1 MIYFSPSKNGFYDD
15 AIHGARRITFVDQEA
30 LDREVAKVTGGAGP
44 DEIEDEDERAEI
56 RAKVAELIAN
66 PPTEVVDNPA
76 CQIPVDAIEITAELH
91 THLMEDLSDGKVLS
105 ADKKGRPIAVDPD
118 ISIEEQLA
126 NIRRRRD
133 RELKRTDWTQHPDA
147 LAAAK
152 RELWAEHRQALRD
165 LPALVEKA
173 LKAKKPVP
181 EFPEPPGQ

>member
-1 MIYFSPSKNGFYDD
+1 
-15 AIHGARRITFVDQEA
+15 
-30 LDREVAKVTGGAGP
+30 
-44 DEIEDEDERAEI
+44 
-56 RAKVAELIAN
+56 
-66 PPTEVVDNPA
+66 
-76 CQIPVDAIEITAELH
+76 
-91 THLMEDLSDGKVLS
+91 MEELSDGKVLS

-126 NIRRRRD
+126 LIRRRRD
-133 RELKRTDWTQHPDA
+133 RELKRTDWTQQPDA